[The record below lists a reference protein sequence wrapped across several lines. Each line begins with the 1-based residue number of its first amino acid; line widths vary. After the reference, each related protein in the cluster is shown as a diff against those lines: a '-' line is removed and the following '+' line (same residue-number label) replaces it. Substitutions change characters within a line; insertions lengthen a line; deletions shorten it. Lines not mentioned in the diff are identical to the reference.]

1 MERDRTARMESG
13 GQAPRFQ
20 GNPQPQVPNGYQQ
33 GNWQGYN
40 SQAPS
45 SYPQYPQGGWQ
56 QQQQWPVSQGVQGDA
71 PQWNQQQEQPT
82 IGQDQSS
89 GQGFAAMMPQPNY
102 VNGYPQPIRQPVAGS
117 SAMACFFGSRSLKT
131 GVSSI
136 LWLLLGWIVIIG
148 PIIAIVQ
155 GIRAI
160 FRGIIEL
167 IGARYVGTFGVLAA
181 ICGIVLGLIGGGVPT
196 VGTFMLCRA
205 GYIVEQ
211 AEMNGQEVIIDDP
224 EDSWN
229 LLLHGKARFVDRGD
243 DYGTGN
249 DYGTSDE
256 DVDWDSDY
264 SYDSEDQS
272 S

>member
-1 MERDRTARMESG
+1 MESG
-13 GQAPRFQ
+13 GQAPHFQ

-40 SQAPS
+40 PQAPS
-45 SYPQYPQGGWQ
+45 AYPQYPQGNWQ
-56 QQQQWPVSQGVQGDA
+56 QQQQWPASQGAPRDAVQ
-71 PQWNQQQEQPT
+71 WSQQQEHPA
-82 IGQDQSS
+82 IGQDQPS

-102 VNGYPQPIRQPVAGS
+102 ANGYPQPIRQPMAGS

-131 GVSSI
+131 GVSSV

-148 PIIAIVQ
+148 PIVAIVQ

-167 IGARYVGTFGVLAA
+167 IGARYVGAFGILAA

-196 VGTFMLCRA
+196 VGTFMFGRA
-205 GYIVEQ
+205 AYIVQQ
-211 AEMNGQEVIIDDP
+211 AEMNGQEVVLDDS

-229 LLLHGKARFVDRGD
+229 LLVHGKARLVDSGD
-243 DYGTGN
+243 DYGIDG
-249 DYGTSDE
+249 E

-272 S
+272 Y